1 MNVLSSLMVSS
12 VFLRCPACAKSPI
25 FDGFFKIHPEC
36 GTCGQT
42 FTMKAGEFTGGAY
55 MNYGVTAILATA
67 AYFVLEA
74 TMDLSVVALTTIL
87 VIFGAIF
94 PFLFLRNSRAFFMA
108 LLYVTGALK
117 DDRAEG
123 Q

>member
-1 MNVLSSLMVSS
+1 MNALGSLFVSS
-12 VFLRCPACAKSPI
+12 VLLRCPACGKGPI
-25 FDGFFKIHPEC
+25 FDGFFKSHPHCEA
-36 GTCGQT
+36 CGQT
-42 FTMKAGEFTGGAY
+42 YYMKAGEFTGGAY

-74 TMDLSVVALTTIL
+74 TMELSVVALTTIL
-87 VIFGAIF
+87 VAFGAIF

-117 DDRAEG
+117 DDRGEA
-123 Q
+123 